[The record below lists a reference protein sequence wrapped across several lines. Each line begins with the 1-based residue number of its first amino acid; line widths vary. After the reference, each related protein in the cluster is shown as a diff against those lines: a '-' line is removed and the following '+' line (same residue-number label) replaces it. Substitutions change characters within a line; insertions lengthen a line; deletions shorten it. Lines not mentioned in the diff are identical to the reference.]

1 MKTPAFLP
9 AAALAAAVM
18 LCTGCGS
25 DDPEMELPKT
35 PAAAAE
41 RIEEVFAEE
50 QPVVRDTATA
60 AREAVRVGDYEK
72 AVVALQ
78 ALKQR
83 PAPNLEQGLA
93 VHGYMVALEAELIN
107 ASAAGDER
115 AKRAY
120 ELLRKMKRN

>member
-1 MKTPAFLP
+1 MKRSIPP
-9 AAALAAAVM
+9 AAALAAALVV
-18 LCTGCGS
+18 TSCGS
-25 DDPEMELPKT
+25 EDPEMELPKT

-41 RIEEVFAEE
+41 RIEEVFAAEP
-50 QPVVRDTATA
+50 PVVRDTATA

-107 ASAAGDER
+107 ASASGDER
-115 AKRAY
+115 ARRAY